1 MMQKRLLRAAGVQQG
16 AFPYV
21 DIIDATAVQIT
32 PSGRESC
39 WSVDGELLANN
50 TLTGQVHQGLIE
62 MFARGVA

>member
-1 MMQKRLLRAAGVQQG
+1 MYFQLAAGVQHG

-32 PSGRESC
+32 PEGKESR

-50 TLTGQVHQGLIE
+50 ALTGQVHQGLLE
-62 MFARGVA
+62 VFARGVA